1 MSDTLANKI
10 AAGEVVQRP
19 ASVAKELIENA
30 VDAGASSIELIVKD
44 AGSTLV
50 QVVDDGCGMS
60 RADAQRCF
68 DRHATS
74 KIRSIE
80 DLDRIRTLGF
90 RGEAL
95 ASIASI
101 AQVDLKT
108 RRVEDDMGTEV
119 RVEGGD
125 LQYVRPCAAPSG
137 TSIAVRN
144 LFFNVPARRNF
155 LKTPSTE
162 LKHLTDT
169 FRFLALANPSVA
181 FRMTHKDRPLY
192 DLPAADASRGSLEAT
207 EQRVVDL
214 LELEDSTPLLRVQN
228 RVQDDPGDLSV
239 EGLVFDP
246 SVRRRKRKSDQF
258 LFVNGRYVTDRY
270 LSHAV
275 RTAYGDLL
283 PEKTFPFF
291 ALFLDMDPRRVDV
304 NVHPTKAE
312 VKFEDESGIYGFLKS
327 AVRHALASAH
337 NTPQFRQQESSTGSS
352 DPASTNQAS
361 TNPASNNPA
370 STESGKPNAAPPA
383 SSDSASPSHDTASPK
398 SGTANNGSDS
408 PESSAVS
415 FGGTPSSFQPRK
427 GSSAR
432 SESHPSSRPSSR
444 RSSRSGSTSPEKG
457 ASPSSGSGASASGA
471 SGQRPNAAPSGNK
484 RRSAASE
491 QPASVPE
498 AGMFTHELYRR
509 PEEDAE
515 GEPSIGPVWS
525 LHGRFLLTPTRHGL
539 LVINQR
545 AAHIR
550 VLYEAALSNLKDEA
564 GESQQLL
571 FPQVIDLEPAEEAML
586 DEWLPELKA
595 LGFDVERM
603 SGRSISVRG
612 VPVHIRDE
620 DESSILRDV
629 LDRLRDDT
637 EPVADKRAHHV
648 ARTLAQKSAVP
659 QGTELPRAE
668 RRSLIRRLMECEMPY
683 ADPTGT
689 PTTLDLSLEEIEKR
703 FRDASG

>member
-1 MSDTLANKI
+1 MSDPAEHSTSTSKDGIIRQMSDTLANKI

-60 RADAQRCF
+60 RADATRCF

-101 AQVDLKT
+101 SQVDLKT

-125 LQYVRPCAAPSG
+125 LEYVRPCAAPSG

-144 LFFNVPARRNF
+144 LFYNVPARRNF
-155 LKTPSTE
+155 LKTPATE

-169 FRFLALANPSVA
+169 FRFLALANPKVA
-181 FRMTHKDRPLY
+181 FRMMHKDRPLY
-192 DLPAADASRGSLEAT
+192 DIPAADGSAGSLAAT

-214 LELEDSTPLLRVQN
+214 LELDDAASLLRVQ
-228 RVQDDPGDLSV
+228 DDADDLTV

-327 AVRHALASAH
+327 AVRQALASAH
-337 NTPQFRQQESSTGSS
+337 HTPQFQPQGTSDKTSSSRSEPEAEQFT
-352 DPASTNQAS
+352 P
-361 TNPASNNPA
+361 
-370 STESGKPNAAPPA
+370 
-383 SSDSASPSHDTASPK
+383 SASPSSNRAPSRETSDDSSSDPSSSGAS
-398 SGTANNGSDS
+398 S
-408 PESSAVS
+408 VS
-415 FGGTPSSFQPRK
+415 FGGTLASFQPRT
-427 GSSAR
+427 GSSGNDR
-432 SESHPSSRPSSR
+432 SRKTSET
-444 RSSRSGSTSPEKG
+444 SSRSGTMG
-457 ASPSSGSGASASGA
+457 DADASGRSSGTPPGPKA
-471 SGQRPNAAPSGNK
+471 RPSETDQPE
-484 RRSAASE
+484 SAA
-491 QPASVPE
+491 
-498 AGMFTHELYRR
+498 AGTFTHELYRR
-509 PEEDAE
+509 PDQETGE
-515 GEPSIGPVWS
+515 EPSIGPVWS
-525 LHGRFLLTPTRHGL
+525 LHGRYLLTPTRHGL
-539 LVINQR
+539 LMINQR

-550 VLYEAALSNLKDEA
+550 VLYEEALLNLEDGAA
-564 GESQQLL
+564 ESQQLL
-571 FPQVIDLEPAEEAML
+571 FPQVIDLEPAEDALL
-586 DEWLPELKA
+586 DEWLPQLKA
-595 LGFDVERM
+595 IGFDVERM

-612 VPVHIRDE
+612 VPVHVRDE
-620 DESSILRDV
+620 DESSIFRDV

-637 EPVADKRAHHV
+637 TRVADDRARHM

-659 QGTELPRAE
+659 HGTDLPRAE
-668 RRSLIRRLMECEMPY
+668 RRSLIRRLMDCEMPY
-683 ADPTGT
+683 ADPTGA
-689 PTTLDLSLEEIEKR
+689 PTTLDLSLEEIDKR
-703 FRDASG
+703 FRASSG

>member
-60 RADAQRCF
+60 RADAKRCF

-108 RRVEDDMGTEV
+108 RRVEDDMGTDV

-125 LQYVRPCAAPSG
+125 VQHVRPCAAPSG

-144 LFFNVPARRNF
+144 LFYNVPARRNF
-155 LKTPSTE
+155 LKTPATE

-169 FRFLALANPSVA
+169 FRSLALANPSVA
-181 FRMTHKDRPLY
+181 FRMMHKNRPLY
-192 DLPAADASRGSLEAT
+192 DVPAANASAGSLDAT

-214 LELEDSTPLLRVQN
+214 LELDSGAPLLRVQD
-228 RVQDDPGDLSV
+228 RVQDDPEDLSV
-239 EGLVFDP
+239 EGVVFDP
-246 SVRRRKRKSDQF
+246 NVRRRKRKSDQF

-291 ALFLDMDPRRVDV
+291 ALFLDMDPRQVDV

-327 AVRHALASAH
+327 AVRQALASAH
-337 NTPQFRQQESSTGSS
+337 NTPQFRKQEPDEEVSTAPSETRSEEAPAPPSSPNQSFSQTSPTSTPPNASPRSKSSTSPRPSDGASSGSGS
-352 DPASTNQAS
+352 P
-361 TNPASNNPA
+361 
-370 STESGKPNAAPPA
+370 
-383 SSDSASPSHDTASPK
+383 SSDS
-398 SGTANNGSDS
+398 GTLGDGSS
-408 PESSAVS
+408 ARNEPAESSPIS
-415 FGGTPSSFQPRK
+415 FRGRPSSFQPKEGSSSGSSSRK
-427 GSSAR
+427 GSASSAR
-432 SESHPSSRPSSR
+432 SGATR
-444 RSSRSGSTSPEKG
+444 GTSTGER
-457 ASPSSGSGASASGA
+457 A
-471 SGQRPNAAPSGNK
+471 
-484 RRSAASE
+484 E
-491 QPASVPE
+491 SVPE
-498 AGMFTHELYRR
+498 AGQFTRELYRR
-509 PEEDAE
+509 PDEEGG

-525 LHGRFLLTPTRHGL
+525 LHGRFLLTPTQHGL

-550 VLYEAALSNLKDEA
+550 VLYEEALSNLKDEA

-571 FPQVIDLEPAEEAML
+571 FPQVIDLDPAEEAL
-586 DEWLPELKA
+586 LEEWLPELEA

-620 DESSILRDV
+620 DESSILRD
-629 LDRLRDDT
+629 LLEGLRDDT
-637 EPVADKRAHHV
+637 EPVADQRAHHM

-659 QGTELPRAE
+659 QCIDLSRAE
-668 RRSLIRRLMECEMPY
+668 RRSLIRRLMHCEMPY

-703 FRDASG
+703 FREPSG

>member
-60 RADAQRCF
+60 RADAKRCF

-108 RRVEDDMGTEV
+108 RRVEDDTGTEV

-144 LFFNVPARRNF
+144 LFYNVPARRNF

-192 DLPAADASRGSLEAT
+192 DVPAADASRGSLDAT
-207 EQRVVDL
+207 EKRVVDL
-214 LELEDSTPLLRVQN
+214 LELDDSSPLLRVQD
-228 RVQDDPGDLSV
+228 RVQDDTGELSV
-239 EGLVFDP
+239 KGLVFDP

-312 VKFEDESGIYGFLKS
+312 VKFEDESGMYGFLKS
-327 AVRHALASAH
+327 AVRQALASAH
-337 NTPQFRQQESSTGSS
+337 QTPQFRPSSG
-352 DPASTNQAS
+352 
-361 TNPASNNPA
+361 
-370 STESGKPNAAPPA
+370 TEVSP
-383 SSDSASPSHDTASPK
+383 ASPSETSGAPSAAPSASSRDSQASPPSSSSPNRTSPPPPAATDSETAAETGGTNAA
-398 SGTANNGSDS
+398 SGVSA
-408 PESSAVS
+408 SSSVS
-415 FGGTPSSFQPRK
+415 FRGTPSSFQPRQ
-427 GSSAR
+427 GSSGRTSGAT
-432 SESHPSSRPSSR
+432 R
-444 RSSRSGSTSPEKG
+444 RSS
-457 ASPSSGSGASASGA
+457 ASDPS
-471 SGQRPNAAPSGNK
+471 
-484 RRSAASE
+484 
-491 QPASVPE
+491 ASVPE
-498 AGMFTHELYRR
+498 AGTFTHELYRR
-509 PEEDAE
+509 PDEDTG

-550 VLYEAALSNLKDEA
+550 VLYEEALSNLKDEA

-571 FPQVIDLEPAEEAML
+571 FPQVIDLEPTEEAML
-586 DEWLPELKA
+586 DEWLPELEA

-620 DESSILRDV
+620 DESSILQDV
-629 LDRLRDDT
+629 LEMLREDP
-637 EPVADKRAHHV
+637 EPVADKRAQHM
-648 ARTLAQKSAVP
+648 ARALAQKSAVP

-668 RRSLIRRLMECEMPY
+668 RRSLIRRLMACEMPY

-703 FRDASG
+703 FRDSAG

>member
-30 VDAGASSIELIVKD
+30 VDAGALSIELIVKD

-60 RADAQRCF
+60 QADARLCF

-101 AQVDLKT
+101 SQVDLKT

-119 RVEGGD
+119 RVQGGD
-125 LQYVRPCAAPSG
+125 LEYVRPCAAPSG

-144 LFFNVPARRNF
+144 LFYNVPARRNF
-155 LKTPSTE
+155 LKTPATE

-169 FRFLALANPSVA
+169 FRFLALANPTVA
-181 FRMTHKDRPLY
+181 FQMTHKGRSLY
-192 DLPAADASRGSLEAT
+192 DVPAADGSARSLAAT

-214 LELEDSTPLLRVQN
+214 LELEDAESLLRVQ
-228 RVQDDPGDLSV
+228 DDAEDLTV

-246 SVRRRKRKSDQF
+246 SARRRKRKSDQF

-312 VKFEDESGIYGFLKS
+312 VKFEDESGIYGFLKA
-327 AVRHALASAH
+327 AVRQALASAH
-337 NTPQFRQQESSTGSS
+337 HTPQFRPQGSGDEISSGPSHPDAKQTNRSGSPSSNRSPSEGRSGALSS
-352 DPASTNQAS
+352 DPGTS
-361 TNPASNNPA
+361 
-370 STESGKPNAAPPA
+370 A
-383 SSDSASPSHDTASPK
+383 SSSI
-398 SGTANNGSDS
+398 
-408 PESSAVS
+408 S
-415 FGGTPSSFQPRK
+415 FGSTPSSFQPRT
-427 GSSAR
+427 GSAGDAR
-432 SESHPSSRPSSR
+432 SDKTSKTSAHSGTMSDTGASR
-444 RSSRSGSTSPEKG
+444 RSSGTPSGPKSH
-457 ASPSSGSGASASGA
+457 ASA
-471 SGQRPNAAPSGNK
+471 NK
-484 RRSAASE
+484 QPESAD
-491 QPASVPE
+491 
-498 AGMFTHELYRR
+498 AGTLTHELYRR
-509 PEEDAE
+509 PDQETGE
-515 GEPSIGPVWS
+515 EPSIGPVWS
-525 LHGRFLLTPTRHGL
+525 LHGRYLLTPTRHGL
-539 LVINQR
+539 LMINQR

-550 VLYEAALSNLKDEA
+550 VLYEEALLNLEDGR

-571 FPQVIDLEPAEEAML
+571 FPQVIDLEAAEDALL

-595 LGFDVERM
+595 IGFDVERM
-603 SGRSISVRG
+603 SGRSISIRG
-612 VPVHIRDE
+612 VPVHVRDE
-620 DESSILRDV
+620 DESSIFRDV

-637 EPVADKRAHHV
+637 APVADDRARHM

-659 QGTELPRAE
+659 HGTDLPRAE
-668 RRSLIRRLMECEMPY
+668 RRSLVRRLMDCEMPY

-689 PTTLDLSLEEIEKR
+689 PTTLDLSLEEIDKR
-703 FRDASG
+703 FRASSG